1 MVDLMTTNIRPFRR
15 IGGVSEVAAE
25 LGVSRQQVAKLRQS
39 DDFPAPVASL
49 SAGDIWDLDIIRRWG
64 SSGLRRGAGRPAPV
78 GQPRSVGRRFELGAE
93 IDGGGFAVVFGARD
107 LEAGDDDQVAVKVLQ
122 QTHAL
127 DVETVARFERELR
140 LMSTFGHAN
149 VMKLLAS
156 GKDEDLGLW
165 YAMPL
170 ARGVLSDEVG
180 SVMKA
185 EDVAAVMRDICAG
198 LAYIHSQGILH
209 RDLKPGNVLR
219 TPDGVWAIADF
230 GLARVVE
237 ESGLLTST
245 FDGFGTRFYV
255 APEQWRDAKHVDE
268 RADIYSAGKI
278 MQALLTGGT
287 PVDDVVPAGPLRGV
301 IQRAISQDR
310 SQRHASAT
318 ELLAAIESAVAPA
331 PTGRWE
337 TAEEKAGRL
346 RPRLKA
352 GRVVDEAAL
361 DEFVRWADEVD
372 FSDDE
377 DMGEF
382 SWALSALPSDS
393 VEWWWQQ
400 NPAGFTG
407 IFQAFAS
414 CLEGSFDFGM
424 CDILADFARRAVVA
438 TGDAI
443 ILREAVRGLAHLGTK
458 HNRWHV
464 RDVAVN
470 VLQKIRTPEDAV
482 AALEGLRM
490 AGQPFIEWTVGSA
503 VIRTLHPVLRSG
515 LGTFIDSDDD

>member
-1 MVDLMTTNIRPFRR
+1 MVDLMTTNSRPLRL
-15 IGGVSEVAAE
+15 GGVSEVAAE
-25 LGVSRQQVAKLRQS
+25 LGVSRQQVAKLRQG
-39 DDFPAPVASL
+39 DDFPAPVAAL
-49 SAGDIWDLDIIRRWG
+49 SAGDIWDLDTIRRWG
-64 SSGLRRGAGRPAPV
+64 SSGLRRGAGRPTPA

-93 IDGGGFAVVFGARD
+93 IGGGGFAVVFGARD
-107 LEAGDDDQVAVKVLQ
+107 LKADDDDRVAVKVLQ

-127 DVETVARFERELR
+127 DADTVARFERELR
-140 LMSTFGHAN
+140 LMSTLGHAN

-156 GKDEDLGLW
+156 GKDEELGLW

-180 SVMKA
+180 SVIKA
-185 EDVAAVMRDICAG
+185 EEVAAVMREICAG
-198 LAYIHSQGILH
+198 LAYIHSQGVLH
-209 RDLKPGNVLR
+209 RDLKPANVLR
-219 TPDGVWAIADF
+219 TPEGAWAIADF
-230 GLARVVE
+230 GFARVVE

-245 FDGFGTRFYV
+245 FDGMGTRFYV

-287 PVDDVVPAGPLRGV
+287 PVDDDVPAGPLRAV

-310 SQRHASAT
+310 SRRHGSAT
-318 ELLAAIESAVAPA
+318 ELLAAIEAAVAPA

-352 GRVVDEAAL
+352 GRIVDEAAL
-361 DEFVRWADEVD
+361 DEFVRWADELD
-372 FSDDE
+372 FSDYE
-377 DMGEF
+377 EMGEF
-382 SWALSALPSDS
+382 SWALSVLASDS
-393 VEWWWQQ
+393 VDWWWEQ

-407 IFQAFAS
+407 IFQAFANR
-414 CLEGSFDFGM
+414 LEGSFGFEL
-424 CDILADFARRAVVA
+424 CDVLAEFARRVIDV
-438 TGDAI
+438 TGDPI
-443 ILREAVRGLAHLGTK
+443 ILREAVRGLAHLGIN

-464 RDVAVN
+464 RDVAVAI
-470 VLQKIRTPEDAV
+470 LQKIRTPEDAV

-490 AGQPFIEWTVGSA
+490 AGKSAAEWTVGST

-515 LGTFIDSDDD
+515 LGAFIESDDN

>member
-1 MVDLMTTNIRPFRR
+1 
-15 IGGVSEVAAE
+15 
-25 LGVSRQQVAKLRQS
+25 
-39 DDFPAPVASL
+39 
-49 SAGDIWDLDIIRRWG
+49 
-64 SSGLRRGAGRPAPV
+64 
-78 GQPRSVGRRFELGAE
+78 
-93 IDGGGFAVVFGARD
+93 
-107 LEAGDDDQVAVKVLQ
+107 
-122 QTHAL
+122 
-127 DVETVARFERELR
+127 
-140 LMSTFGHAN
+140 
-149 VMKLLAS
+149 
-156 GKDEDLGLW
+156 
-165 YAMPL
+165 
-170 ARGVLSDEVG
+170 
-180 SVMKA
+180 
-185 EDVAAVMRDICAG
+185 
-198 LAYIHSQGILH
+198 
-209 RDLKPGNVLR
+209 
-219 TPDGVWAIADF
+219 
-230 GLARVVE
+230 VE

-310 SQRHASAT
+310 GQRHASAT

-331 PTGRWE
+331 PIGRWE

-361 DEFVRWADEVD
+361 DEFVRWADELD
-372 FSDDE
+372 FSDAE

-414 CLEGSFDFGM
+414 SLEGSFDFGM
-424 CDILADFARRAVVA
+424 CDVLADFARRAVVA

-443 ILREAVRGLAHLGTK
+443 ILREAVRGLAHLGTN

-464 RDVAVN
+464 RDVVVAI
-470 VLQKIRTPEDAV
+470 LQKIRTPEDAV